1 MPSKTSKPTRP
12 RLAGRW
18 PWPKPTQTWQT
29 VDLPADSLAYTLC
42 QVPVVHLRGDRSS
55 LELTLA
61 DGRTERFDGLE
72 LDLEW
77 SRKIFRRSN
86 EVTQLTVTA

>member
-1 MPSKTSKPTRP
+1 M
-12 RLAGRW
+12 
-18 PWPKPTQTWQT
+18 
-29 VDLPADSLAYTLC
+29 
-42 QVPVVHLRGDRSS
+42 VHLRGDRSS